1 MYRQCFY
8 HSMYNLD
15 SNYSPDSICKICY
28 NMMDQ
33 HLKNQKSLS
42 LVKRARQRDPRNHPK
57 ECFIFNTSTSGAN
70 QGKRQGLDYKY
81 NYSCIAL
88 IFKKDTIDDLSPANT
103 SSAIDPRVPSLPS
116 AEVSSSTAE
125 QPGPSSASPVFSQF
139 SP

>member
-15 SNYSPDSICKICY
+15 SSYSPDIICKIRY

-42 LVKRARQRDPRNHPK
+42 LVKPARWRDPRNHPK
-57 ECFIFNTSTSGAN
+57 ECFSCNTSTSGAN
-70 QGKRQGLDYKY
+70 HGKRQGLDYKY
-81 NYSCIAL
+81 NYSCTAP
-88 IFKKDTIDDLSPANT
+88 IFKKDISDDSSPANT
-103 SSAIDPRVPSLPS
+103 SSAIDPRVTSLPS

-125 QPGPSSASPVFSQF
+125 QPGP
-139 SP
+139 